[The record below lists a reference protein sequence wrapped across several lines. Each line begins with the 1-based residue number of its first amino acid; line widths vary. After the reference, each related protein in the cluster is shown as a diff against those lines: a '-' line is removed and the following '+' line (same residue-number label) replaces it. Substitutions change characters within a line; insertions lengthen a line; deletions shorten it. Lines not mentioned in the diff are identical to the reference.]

1 MIDIKDIAEIRL
13 TNLHEGILDDIEVTM
28 AKGDQFLDTQRFEKW
43 SEKCKNKA
51 YWRPTKKGWVLQG
64 DFIINDIDSKEY
76 SGPTIKTVKGNVYIM
91 DCALENIKGL
101 FCDGAVIEGSFTIQ
115 NCKNLNTLEGSP
127 IEVDTFTVME
137 CPKLKSLANGPVVHK
152 NLYAMKNG
160 KKFNADKLR
169 DEIAV
174 GKNIFCAIDNLEELI
189 NEGLITES
197 LRNPHLIRL
206 AKQLKEPKYKKLNDR
221 WTKWDLPN
229 ILRGRNLYLD
239 KLDSDTFKE
248 YDGSD
253 PKALTIARKSFAR
266 DCILTLCMNDKG
278 RYTYLIQGHSVTTI
292 DFDENS
298 RWAPNPRHGT
308 DVSVSTLEKIVKEA
322 DTVIFI
328 YYGDE
333 ARTYKLQSEREDA
346 RRDALALQRGTE
358 RDKDSIT
365 EEKVRYYEKIAVE
378 NRQRYRKLA
387 EKMRAEKKLSGVSN
401 TFDKIKSRVDK
412 VMEQYTSLMAN
423 MVKHPE
429 KYSFWDIEHVSQ
441 KIKYGYMSHRTKSYT
456 EGGLLVLLDRYMSI
470 YISSRKGESY
480 SSAAEVENKLKE
492 LETKILNEV
501 TTLENKIKELMSK

>member
-28 AKGDQFLDTQRFEKW
+28 TQSDQFVDTQYFEKW
-43 SEKCKNKA
+43 SKKSRNKA

-91 DCALENIKGL
+91 DCDLENIKGL
-101 FCDGAVIEGSFTIQ
+101 FCDGSVIEGSFTIQ

-127 IEVDTFTVME
+127 SEVATFTIME
-137 CPKLKSLANGPVVHK
+137 CPKIKSLANGPVVLR
-152 NLYAMKNG
+152 NLYAIKNG
-160 KKFNADKLR
+160 KKFNADKLK
-169 DEIAV
+169 DEISV
-174 GKNIFCAIDNLEELI
+174 GKNIFCSQVNDEDIIVEGMI
-189 NEGLITES
+189 NES

-206 AKQLKEPKYKKLNDR
+206 AKQLKEPKYKKRNDK
-221 WTKWDLPN
+221 WTTWDLPN
-229 ILRGRNLYLD
+229 ILRGRNLYLNE
-239 KLDSDTFKE
+239 LDSDTFKE

-253 PKALTIARKSFAR
+253 PKALTIARKSFAG

-278 RYTYLIQGHSVTTI
+278 RYTYLIQGHSATNI
-292 DFDENS
+292 DFDEEG
-298 RWAPNPRHGT
+298 RWAPNPRHGS
-308 DVSVSTLEKIVKEA
+308 DCSVHTLERIVKDS

-333 ARTYKLQSEREDA
+333 KRTYKLQSEREDA
-346 RRDALALQRGTE
+346 RRGALALERGKE

-365 EEKVRYYEKIAVE
+365 ATQVRYYEGIANE

-401 TFDKIKSRVDK
+401 TFDNIKSRVDK
-412 VMEQYTSLMAN
+412 VMEQYTSLMSN

-429 KYSFWDIEHVSQ
+429 KYSYWDIEHVSQ
-441 KIKYGYMSHRTKSYT
+441 KIKYGYMNHRTRSYT

-492 LETKILNEV
+492 LEMKILNEV
-501 TTLENKIKELMSK
+501 TALENKIKELMSK